1 MSESKTR
8 QEMAEILNVCLLAG
22 RLLVENGANTAVVE
36 RTVSGLGSA
45 LGAERMDVF
54 VTPGAVIVS
63 AAGAGDHRTR
73 LQRVTTSGVR
83 LARLA
88 VLLALPA
95 RAEGLSPAEVRA
107 ELETIAG
114 SPHHYSPWLTAV
126 AVGLGC
132 AAFGVNLGGTAR
144 DFGIVAAVATLA
156 QLLRHGLGRFQA
168 GKLLSTF
175 VVAAFGSAAGMALG
189 GDLCA
194 AASILLLVPGAPLV
208 SSTADLFRGDVLAG
222 IARATTAMVTIL
234 VASAGVWAVVLAG
247 AGDGQAQFPGQHQP
261 LVAACMG
268 ALAAAGFAVLF
279 DVPARFLIRAALVG
293 FVALL
298 VRNLVPHP
306 EVANLCAGLSIGFL
320 AERLTRSSGA
330 PVTVLTIPGYIPLVP
345 GAVFFAGIL
354 HLAAGRYVEGLSS
367 LVRAQIIVISVALG
381 MGVVPAL
388 AETLRKAKV

>member
-1 MSESKTR
+1 MSDSKTR
-8 QEMAEILNVCLLAG
+8 QEMADILNVCLLAG
-22 RLLVENGANTAVVE
+22 RLLLENGANTALVE

-45 LGAERMDVF
+45 LGADRMDVF
-54 VTPGAVIVS
+54 VTPGAILVS
-63 AAGAGDHRTR
+63 AAGGGDHRTR
-73 LQRVTTSGVR
+73 LQRVTDSGVR

-88 VLLALPA
+88 RLLALPGQA
-95 RAEGLSPAEVRA
+95 DALSATEVRA
-107 ELETIAG
+107 ELEAIENA
-114 SPHHYSPWLTAV
+114 PHHYGPGLTAV

-144 DFGIVAAVATLA
+144 DFVIVAAVAALA
-156 QLLRHGLGRFQA
+156 QLLRHGLGRFRA
-168 GKLLSTF
+168 GKVLSTF
-175 VVAAFGSAAGMALG
+175 LVAALASAAGMSLG

-194 AASILLLVPGAPLV
+194 AASILLLVPGAALV

-222 IARATTAMVTIL
+222 MTRAIGAMVTIL

-247 AGDGQAQFPGQHQP
+247 AGDGQASFPGQPHP

-279 DVPARFLIRAALVG
+279 DVPGRYLGRAALVG

-298 VRNLVPHP
+298 MRSLIPHY
-306 EVANLCAGLSIGFL
+306 EVAHVCAGLSIGFL
-320 AERLTRSSGA
+320 AERLTRHA
-330 PVTVLTIPGYIPLVP
+330 TPATVLTMPGYIPLVP

-354 HLAAGRYVEGLSS
+354 HMAAGRYVEGLAS
-367 LVRAQIIVISVALG
+367 LVRAQIIVVAVALG

-388 AETLRKAKV
+388 AEALRKNRV